1 MTLTKLALFLLVT
14 AVSATAHSEKPPAD
28 DTALQ
33 HALSTTEQ
41 SGPGSPVAA
50 FPGAE
55 GFGAYARG
63 GRGGMVLKVT
73 NLNDDGPGSFRAAV
87 DAEGPRT
94 ILFDVAGMIRLS
106 KPLRIEH
113 DFVTIAGQS
122 APGNGITLRDHT
134 LIVAAN
140 DVVIRYLRSRLG
152 DDSDADDADAI
163 WVAGG
168 TRVILDHVSASWS
181 TDESLS
187 VSPERSRAN
196 APLGD
201 ITVQWSFITES
212 LNHSHHPKGAHG
224 YGSLV
229 RGWHG
234 SRYSFHHNLWAHHR
248 ARMPRPGNYLDR
260 TKDPLGALMD
270 FRNNVFYNWGASPR
284 SADGSPPVNAS
295 GYDVDADA
303 LVACNFINNSY
314 RRGADSEAALAF
326 FEANRG
332 ARAWFAG
339 NTMDDRLPQDPW
351 SLVSG
356 SDRPGYRQDAA
367 IPVAWVQTESAQD
380 SQERV
385 LREAG
390 ASHRR
395 DGIDKRIVSDF
406 RAGRGRIINSQSEV
420 GGWPVPSYEKPA
432 RDSDGDGMPDSW
444 ERHHGMDPKVADGGH
459 VNANGRTRLEDYLN
473 AIVAETPAR

>member
-1 MTLTKLALFLLVT
+1 
-14 AVSATAHSEKPPAD
+14 
-28 DTALQ
+28 
-33 HALSTTEQ
+33 
-41 SGPGSPVAA
+41 
-50 FPGAE
+50 
-55 GFGAYARG
+55 
-63 GRGGMVLKVT
+63 
-73 NLNDDGPGSFRAAV
+73 
-87 DAEGPRT
+87 
-94 ILFDVAGMIRLS
+94 
-106 KPLRIEH
+106 
-113 DFVTIAGQS
+113 
-122 APGNGITLRDHT
+122 
-134 LIVAAN
+134 
-140 DVVIRYLRSRLG
+140 VIRYLRSRLG
-152 DDSDADDADAI
+152 NESDADDADAI

-196 APLGD
+196 AALGD

-229 RGWHG
+229 RGWRG

-270 FRNNVFYNWGASPR
+270 FRNNIFYNWGASPR

-303 LVACNFINNSY
+303 LVAYNFINNSY
-314 RRGADSEAALAF
+314 RQGVNSEAALAF

-339 NTMDDRLPQDPW
+339 NTMDGQLPKDPW

-356 SDRPGYRQDAA
+356 SDRPGYRQDTP
-367 IPVAWVQTESAQD
+367 IPVARVQTESARD
-380 SQERV
+380 SLEKV
-385 LREAG
+385 LRDAG

-395 DGIDKRIVSDF
+395 DGVDRRVVADF
-406 RAGRGRIINSQSEV
+406 RAGKGHIIDAQSEV
-420 GGWPVPSYEKPA
+420 GGWPFLSYEKA
-432 RDSDGDGMPDSW
+432 LKDSDGDGMPDTW
-444 ERHHGMDPKVADGGH
+444 ERHHGLNPDIADDGRI
-459 VNANGRTRLEDYLN
+459 NANGVTHLEDYLN
-473 AIVAETPAR
+473 GIVAKPPGH

>member
-1 MTLTKLALFLLVT
+1 MILSKLALFLVFAAVSSVNRAENLPPSVT
-14 AVSATAHSEKPPAD
+14 AV
-28 DTALQ
+28 Q
-33 HALSTTEQ
+33 HAVSLAEQ
-41 SGPGSPVAA
+41 ARQTPRVAA

-55 GFGAYARG
+55 GFGALARG
-63 GRGGMVLKVT
+63 GRGGKVLKVT
-73 NLNDDGPGSFRAAV
+73 NLDDDGPGSLRAAV
-87 DAEGPRT
+87 EAEGPRT
-94 ILFDVAGMIRLS
+94 ILFDVAGTIRLS

-113 DFVTIAGQS
+113 GFVTIAGQS
-122 APGNGITLRDHT
+122 APGDGITLRDHT

-152 DDSDADDADAI
+152 NESDADDADAI

-187 VSPERSRAN
+187 VSPERSRTN
-196 APLGD
+196 AALGD

-284 SADGSPPVNAS
+284 SADGSPPVSAS

-303 LVACNFINNSY
+303 LVAYNFINNSY

-339 NTMDDRLPQDPW
+339 NTMDGHLPHDPW

-356 SDRPGYRQDAA
+356 SERVGYRQRAP
-367 IPVAWVQTESAQD
+367 IPVAQVKTESAQG
-380 SQERV
+380 SLESV
-385 LREAG
+385 LRESG

-395 DGIDKRIVSDF
+395 DGVDKRVVADF
-406 RAGRGRIINSQSEV
+406 HAGKGHIIDAQSEV
-420 GGWPVPSYEKPA
+420 GGWPVLGFEKPQK
-432 RDSDGDGMPDSW
+432 DSDGDGIPDTW
-444 ERHHGMDPKVADGGH
+444 ERRHGMDPKVADSGQ
-459 VNANGRTRLEDYLN
+459 VNASGMTPLEDYLN
-473 AIVAETPAR
+473 AIVARPAPH